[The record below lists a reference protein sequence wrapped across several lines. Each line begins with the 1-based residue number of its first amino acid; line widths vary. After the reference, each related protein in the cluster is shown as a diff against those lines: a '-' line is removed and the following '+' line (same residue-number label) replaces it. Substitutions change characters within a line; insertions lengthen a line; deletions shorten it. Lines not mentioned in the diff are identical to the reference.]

1 MNLTRF
7 DPFRDLELLTNRLN
21 RMLGPTLSA
30 GLTEDEGV
38 RFGDWAPA
46 MDVEETDKAYV
57 IKADLPAIPRED
69 VKVHIEDGV
78 LTIEGERKQEK
89 EEKGKKFH
97 RIERSYGKFVRRL
110 ALPTDVDQQHVGAD
124 FKEGVLQVQLPKKA
138 TATPRAVE
146 VKVD

>member
-7 DPFRDLELLTNRLN
+7 DPFRDLETLATRLN
-21 RMLGPTLSA
+21 RVFGPGVQQADL
-30 GLTEDEGV
+30 DEGL

-46 MDVEETDKAYV
+46 MDVAETDKAYV

-89 EEKGKKFH
+89 EEKDRKFH
-97 RIERSYGKFVRRL
+97 RIERSYGKFVRRM
-110 ALPTDVDQQHVGAD
+110 ALPSDVDQQQVGAE
-124 FKEGVLQVQLPKKA
+124 FNEGVLQVVLPKKA
-138 TATPRAVE
+138 AAPPRAVE
-146 VKVD
+146 VKVG